1 MRAGRLIAEEGLDY
15 ANAKRKAARDIL
27 GQTRTTGDWLPD
39 NAEVEDEVRAY
50 QALFQSETQPRR
62 LFELRQAA
70 VGLMRLLERFT
81 PYLCGAVLNGTAG
94 EHSDIHLQ
102 LFCDSAK
109 DVEIFLL
116 NAGIDFEVRE
126 IPDNLSQGRGQRIEC
141 IDFLWRADR
150 SARAEGVHLETY
162 GPDALR
168 GALAGERRGE
178 RADLA
183 SVAALLAVPG
193 GES

>member
-1 MRAGRLIAEEGLDY
+1 M
-15 ANAKRKAARDIL
+15 
-27 GQTRTTGDWLPD
+27 
-39 NAEVEDEVRAY
+39 
-50 QALFQSETQPRR
+50 
-62 LFELRQAA
+62 
-70 VGLMRLLERFT
+70 
-81 PYLCGAVLNGTAG
+81 
-94 EHSDIHLQ
+94 
-102 LFCDSAK
+102 
-109 DVEIFLL
+109 
-116 NAGIDFEVRE
+116 RE

-183 SVAALLAVPG
+183 SVAALFAVPG